1 MKRITAQDIQQ
12 WEARYRVTF
21 IHSLAGYK
29 QPVLVGT
36 RSLSGTSNLAVFNSL
51 MHIGAN
57 PPLYGLLFRPDT
69 VRRDTLRNVV
79 ESGEYT
85 LNWMSA
91 KDVEAVHQT
100 AAKYPAEESEFVAV
114 GYTERSDAGAC
125 SPRVAE
131 AVISARL
138 RLAQIIDIPLNGT
151 KLVIGSVE
159 EIYIPED
166 VVSGEGFVALHQ
178 LDVLSSVGLDAY
190 YRPQPLI
197 RFSYPRPGEQ
207 LKAIPFTDKGEARI

>member
-1 MKRITAQDIQQ
+1 MKRITTQDIQH
-12 WEARYRVTF
+12 WEARYRATF
-21 IHSLAGYK
+21 INSLAGYK

-36 RSLSGTSNLAVFNSL
+36 RSVSGTSNVAVFNSL
-51 MHIGAN
+51 VHIGAN

-69 VRRDTLRNVV
+69 VRRDTLRNIE

-85 LNWMSA
+85 LNWMAA

-100 AAKYPAEESEFVAV
+100 AAKYPAEESEFAAV
-114 GYTERSDAGAC
+114 GFAEITDDGAC
-125 SPRVAE
+125 SPRLAA

-159 EIYIPED
+159 EIYVPED
-166 VVSGEGFVALHQ
+166 VVSGEGFVALHK
-178 LDVLSSVGLDAY
+178 LDVLSCVGLDAY
-190 YRPQPLI
+190 YRPQPLM
-197 RFSYPRPGEQ
+197 RLSYPRPGEQ
-207 LKAIPFTDKGEARI
+207 PKQIPFTDQGESLV